1 MHDKSASFVKGNGL
15 RLLQDDGGVEPV
27 KERNNKKNIDAVK
40 RIGMVEHMR
49 KRLGMYKEYM
59 K

>member
-1 MHDKSASFVKGNGL
+1 M
-15 RLLQDDGGVEPV
+15 